1 MNKRSFSLILIYFLT
16 SLLSANDIRTLAINS
31 DMHTLSDRGYVNFK
45 CKFGNKKISSW
56 KEFNKCIISNDD
68 TYYINLEYDEKFA
81 FNENFEGTQVAGH
94 PVLMNLGIDTK
105 GLLKLID
112 ITTDPSAPFYFRK
125 QAYLMWLRIYG
136 KYGSDGWNCKNF
148 DKKDGHVVIG
158 NKYIN
163 RLCTKVI
170 DDVKT
175 VSIETKFYFKNKT
188 KDKENLVSI
197 TNLKIFRNN
206 G

>member
-1 MNKRSFSLILIYFLT
+1 
-16 SLLSANDIRTLAINS
+16 
-31 DMHTLSDRGYVNFK
+31 MHTLSDRGYVNFK

-56 KEFNKCIISNDD
+56 KEFNKCMISNDD

-170 DDVKT
+170 DEVKT
-175 VSIETKFYFKNKT
+175 VSIETKFYFKIT
-188 KDKENLVSI
+188 KY
-197 TNLKIFRNN
+197 
-206 G
+206 